1 MAGWDSYTQKST
13 PADADTLMI
22 KDTSG
27 GANKRTP
34 FSGVWN
40 WILTKLTNAVISQ
53 LETTNKS
60 IIPAINELNSKSIF
74 GKISKRY
81 YTKQLS
87 SESDYVTLATI
98 NLKKD
103 DVLVVKT
110 EWMTGKPTGIKIV
123 DADHDIVY
131 AISENDLGYLNLF
144 FSPSGTRGAYSLNIQ
159 EKNSNPNGFSSVGV
173 IIISPTY

>member
-1 MAGWDSYTQKST
+1 MAFLYSNNNQ
-13 PADADTLMI
+13 
-22 KDTSG
+22 
-27 GANKRTP
+27 
-34 FSGVWN
+34 
-40 WILTKLTNAVISQ
+40 
-53 LETTNKS
+53 
-60 IIPAINELNSKSIF
+60 LNSKSIF

-123 DADHDIVY
+123 DADHDVVY
-131 AISENDLGYLNLF
+131 AISENDLGYLNLY
-144 FSPSGTRGAYSLNIQ
+144 FSPSGTGGAYNLNIQ

>member
-1 MAGWDSYTQKST
+1 MATWDSYTQKST

-60 IIPAINELNSKSIF
+60 IIPAINELNSKTNIYVDSVSGFQSIF
-74 GKISKRY
+74 NKLTTLRCYPIQCDGAFMGEISNGKITSSGRGVASKNSGG
-81 YTKQLS
+81 TCDLMLLVI
-87 SESDYVTLATI
+87 ESPSTIYSFRI
-98 NLKKD
+98 NLSD
-103 DVLVVKT
+103 GQT
-110 EWMTGKPTGIKIV
+110 SYFCSFEG
-123 DADHDIVY
+123 
-131 AISENDLGYLNLF
+131 EN
-144 FSPSGTRGAYSLNIQ
+144 FSI
-159 EKNSNPNGFSSVGV
+159 
-173 IIISPTY
+173 

>member
-1 MAGWDSYTQKST
+1 MATWDSYTQKST

-60 IIPAINELNSKSIF
+60 IIPAINELNSKTSNEIKF
-74 GKISKRY
+74 TYKNYPVDSFENISAMLR
-81 YTKQLS
+81 QCADDMP
-87 SESDYVTLATI
+87 SDS
-98 NLKKD
+98 
-103 DVLVVKT
+103 KT
-110 EWMTGKPTGIKIV
+110 YIV
-123 DADHDIVY
+123 RIVY
-131 AISENDLGYLNLF
+131 GSAFTAIIQSYDDDTYRAVFAISYTLNE
-144 FSPSGTRGAYSLNIQ
+144 PSFQVKRRG
-159 EKNSNPNGFSSVGV
+159 EW
-173 IIISPTY
+173 IS